1 MRYEVTEVCP
11 HCESENTI
19 VWNVDIEGYVA
30 YCPRCGN
37 KMMLCDECLHAEDNK
52 AQKCDWCENGCW
64 RVKMNFNWDGLTQN
78 DFINYCACIENEII
92 LDGYYVGC
100 VRVGDLCFDLIARE
114 YNDELVLDYD
124 LYAGGFDDGYGY
136 GKDNYPYTEV
146 GGGSF
151 QDSLIYMSYNDFVK
165 QAEEA
170 FSDYIYHSNY
180 SVKYNL
186 ADKANEPLHIW

>member
-1 MRYEVTEVCP
+1 
-11 HCESENTI
+11 
-19 VWNVDIEGYVA
+19 
-30 YCPRCGN
+30 
-37 KMMLCDECLHAEDNK
+37 
-52 AQKCDWCENGCW
+52 
-64 RVKMNFNWDGLTQN
+64 MNFNWDGLTQN

-114 YNDELVLDYD
+114 YNDEFVLDYD
-124 LYAGGFDDGYGY
+124 LYVGGVDDGYGY

-151 QDSLIYMSYNDFVK
+151 QDSLISMSYNDFVK

-180 SVKYNL
+180 SAKYNL